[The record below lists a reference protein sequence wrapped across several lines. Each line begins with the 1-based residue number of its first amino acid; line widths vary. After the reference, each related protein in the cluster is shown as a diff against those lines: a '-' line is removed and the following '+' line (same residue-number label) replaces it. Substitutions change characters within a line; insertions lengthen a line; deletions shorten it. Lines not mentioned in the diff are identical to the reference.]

1 MKAAQSSIY
10 RSIENVM
17 IWFIPVSARVPT
29 IIALRCL
36 AEECTTNMSDAL
48 TSVALGLQS
57 ENWNDVRDC
66 IDMVLLHMTKVK
78 TAVKILK
85 EYSDRSAT
93 IHILNDRQLSVFAL
107 SMNKI
112 MTELGKW
119 RKKVETRIGPVDIH
133 E

>member
-17 IWFIPVSARVPT
+17 IWFIPVSARVPK

-36 AEECTTNMSDAL
+36 AEECAININDAL

-57 ENWNDVRDC
+57 EKWSDVRDC

-93 IHILNDRQLSVFAL
+93 IHVLNDRQLSVFSL

-119 RKKVETRIGPVDIH
+119 RKKVNSRIDPVDIY

>member
-17 IWFIPVSARVPT
+17 IWFIPVSARVPNVV
-29 IIALRCL
+29 ALRCL
-36 AEECTTNMSDAL
+36 TEECTINISDAL

-57 ENWNDVRDC
+57 KNWKDVRDC

-78 TAVKILK
+78 TAVKVLK
-85 EYSDRSAT
+85 EFSDRSAT
-93 IHILNDRQLSVFAL
+93 IHILNDRQLSVFSL

-119 RKKVETRIGPVDIH
+119 RKKVEERIGPVDIY

>member
-17 IWFIPVSARVPT
+17 IWFIPVSARVPK

-36 AEECTTNMSDAL
+36 TEECTININDAL

-66 IDMVLLHMTKVK
+66 IDVVLLHMTMCENSGEG
-78 TAVKILK
+78 TQ
-85 EYSDRSAT
+85 R
-93 IHILNDRQLSVFAL
+93 VF
-107 SMNKI
+107 
-112 MTELGKW
+112 
-119 RKKVETRIGPVDIH
+119 
-133 E
+133 

>member
-17 IWFIPVSARVPT
+17 IWFIPVSARVPKV
-29 IIALRCL
+29 IALRCL
-36 AEECTTNMSDAL
+36 TEECTINISDAL

-57 ENWNDVRDC
+57 KNWNDVRDC

-85 EYSDRSAT
+85 EFSDRSAT
-93 IHILNDRQLSVFAL
+93 IHILNDRQLSVFSL

-119 RKKVETRIGPVDIH
+119 RKKVEERIGPVDIY